1 MDLPD
6 SDTSFN
12 VMIGGLALQV
22 AGIFLGLAAISTPLV
37 SMELYLTLSKP
48 LLLLCLGFCVVGA
61 LIWHFGSFRYS
72 RVRSR
77 ERARLMA
84 ETLAILK
91 RLEAAECPR

>member
-1 MDLPD
+1 
-6 SDTSFN
+6 
-12 VMIGGLALQV
+12 MIGGLALQF
-22 AGIFLGLAAISTPLV
+22 AGIFLGIAAISTPLV

-48 LLLLCLGFCVVGA
+48 LVLLGLGFCGVGA
-61 LIWHFGSFRYS
+61 PIWLFGSFWYS

-91 RLEAAECPR
+91 RLEAPECRR